1 MTKSRGRGPKA
12 PAGAGPVHPSTVDVG
27 PVAAVRTDD
36 GGGQGTGSGP
46 GPKIVR
52 GAPGPE
58 TVKDPVLGIGNEGT
72 TVTVPSGTLRSNRGI
87 MTRKKQDLKIK
98 NTKSLP
104 LHRHSPL
111 RPPPLLK
118 RSMQM
123 K

>member
-1 MTKSRGRGPKA
+1 MTKSRGQSPKA
-12 PAGAGPVHPSTVDVG
+12 PAGVGPVLLSTVDVG
-27 PVAAVRTDD
+27 HVAAVRTGDD
-36 GGGQGTGSGP
+36 VDQGTGSDPDP
-46 GPKIVR
+46 GTVR
-52 GAPGPE
+52 GAPGLE
-58 TVKDPVLGIGNEGT
+58 TVRDPVLGIGNEGT
-72 TVTVPSGTLRSNRGI
+72 IVTVPSGTAKLNRGI